1 MAFRAAECQIG
12 RGPAHEAA
20 CTILSVTAVQP
31 SSPLPSLAK
40 LMPQAPAGTVMLLP
54 QVARMAL
61 FAAHIG
67 PCVLLTTPD
76 RLDTYASA
84 AILGAPVS
92 VNPGLTD
99 WARRRDH
106 VVLDVNTA
114 LDLFP
119 ANPEDHALRLKVGGS
134 YARKE
139 LEDRLERLGYEALAD
154 AEPSDPYSEG
164 VGYRVRGDTLEL
176 YASNSSGHIRAEFFG
191 DELDTL
197 RRVQPG
203 EATVKLEDFT
213 LPPAEGYLSDTR
225 WDSSRLELLP
235 GRVFLDSP
243 EFFAS
248 SLGVMIESL
257 WAQLRSRLMG
267 GKEVTSFGRAPL
279 DLTDVTTD
287 LKPLGFYRARLSDLE
302 RDIAEWREAEY
313 RVLLLV
319 RHERTA
325 AYLSQK
331 LLGEEAPV
339 PWLKLP
345 RLEPGALGF
354 LKAGG
359 EGGFALEQEKTV
371 VLTEDLIYGFQGG
384 SALRGK
390 KLSGRPVTDALGLA
404 VGDYLIHPEHGVGE
418 FEGLETRTVL
428 GVSRDYLNILYRG
441 GARLYLPIEQ
451 LPVLRRHPGTTDD
464 PPALSS
470 LDKKDWARAKE
481 RARKNAE
488 EVAGRL
494 LVQYAARQV
503 TPGVAFPAVA
513 DWDEQIEKNFG
524 FELTADQKTALKET
538 FADLVKPHP
547 MDRLVSGDVGFGKTE
562 VALRAAHR
570 VVGHGRQVA
579 VLVPT
584 TLLAEQHSTTF
595 SERFKDLPV
604 RVEGLSRFTSDKQA
618 RAILADLAAG
628 KVDIII
634 GTHRLLS
641 SDVKFGNLGLMIV
654 DEEHRFGV
662 GQKEKLRALSGLPEL
677 KDGKLEVAAEVKA
690 VDVLSLS
697 ATPIPRTLYMSMV
710 GLRDMSS
717 IQTPPK
723 GRRPI
728 QTILAPF
735 DPVTVRSAIMSEIER
750 GGKVFYI
757 HDRIASIGARSL
769 YLRTLVPEAR
779 IGVAHGR
786 MNEDE
791 LEEIMLG
798 FEEGAFDVLIATTIV
813 ETGLDIP
820 EANTILIERSDRLG
834 LAQLYQLRGR
844 VGRRSLDAY
853 AYLFYPP
860 RMTENASRRLWAI
873 ADLQDLGSGHLLAEK
888 DMEIRGVGNILG
900 EEQHGHVQAVSIE
913 VYTELL
919 AEAVARLK
927 GETLTAAPS
936 VSIDLPVNAR
946 LNAEYFASGNTTAT
960 TFTSIGSE
968 GRAVAVDDPSG
979 EGERIA
985 TYGRLSEAR
994 TLQAISRVERD
1005 LRKKFGPPTVEVQNF
1020 IDLAKLRLTALA
1032 HRVISVGETM
1042 TDLQVTFSYK
1052 GLDYDAAALRKFGRR
1067 TEVTQF
1073 PPSVK
1078 VDKRGLKP
1086 DEYVRVL
1093 IDVLGYFG

>member
-1 MAFRAAECQIG
+1 
-12 RGPAHEAA
+12 
-20 CTILSVTAVQP
+20 
-31 SSPLPSLAK
+31 
-40 LMPQAPAGTVMLLP
+40 MLLP

-61 FAAHIG
+61 FAAHQG

-76 RLDTYASA
+76 RLENYASS

-92 VNPGLTD
+92 INPGLKD
-99 WARRRDH
+99 WQSRHEH
-106 VVLDVNTA
+106 VILDVNTA

-119 ANPEDHALRLKVGGS
+119 ADPDAHVLGLKVGAS
-134 YARKE
+134 FARAE
-139 LEDRLERLGYEALAD
+139 LEKRLEKLGYEPLQD
-154 AEPSDPYSEG
+154 AEPSNLYSEG
-164 VGYRVRGDTLEL
+164 VGYRLRGDTLEL
-176 YASNSSGHIRAEFFG
+176 YPAGLEGHIRAEFFG
-191 DELDTL
+191 DEIDTL
-197 RRVQPG
+197 RLVQPG
-203 EATVKLEDFT
+203 EATRKLDAYT
-213 LPPAEGYLSDTR
+213 LEPADGYLSDTR
-225 WDSSRLELLP
+225 WEASRLQLLP

-248 SLGVMIESL
+248 ALEVLVESL
-257 WAQLRSRLMG
+257 WGQLRARMLG
-267 GKEVTSFGRAPL
+267 GGDITSFGRSPL
-279 DLTDVTTD
+279 NLPDASIDLLT
-287 LKPLGFYRARLSDLE
+287 LGFYRARLSDLE
-302 RDIAEWREAEY
+302 RDIREWQGAGY

-325 AYLSQK
+325 TYLAQK
-331 LLGEEAPV
+331 LLGEGVPI

-345 RLEPGALGF
+345 RVQPGELGF

-359 EGGFALEQEKTV
+359 EGGFALEGQKTV

-404 VGDYLIHPEHGVGE
+404 VGDFLIHPEHGVGE
-418 FEGLETRTVL
+418 FEGLDTLTVL
-428 GVSRDYLNILYRG
+428 GVTRDYLNIQYRN
-441 GARLYLPIEQ
+441 GAKLRVPIEQ
-451 LPVLRRHPGTTDD
+451 LSVLRRHPGTTDD

-470 LDKKDWARAKE
+470 LDKKDWAKAKE

-503 TPGVAFPAVA
+503 TPGMPFPQVA
-513 DWDEQIEKNFG
+513 DWDEQIEKNFA
-524 FELTADQKTALKET
+524 FELTADQKTALRET
-538 FADLVKPHP
+538 FADQAKPHP

-570 VVGHGRQVA
+570 VVGHGKQVA

-595 SERFKDLPV
+595 TERFKDLPV

-618 RAILADLAAG
+618 KAILADLAAG

-641 SDVKFGNLGLMIV
+641 SDIHFSNLGLMII

-662 GQKEKLRALSGLPEL
+662 GQKEKLRAMSGLPEL
-677 KDGKLEVAAEVKA
+677 KPGKEATVEMPGDARA

-728 QTILAPF
+728 QTVLAPF
-735 DPVTVRSAIMSEIER
+735 DPVTVRSAILSEIER

-769 YLRTLVPEAR
+769 YLRNLVPEAR

-798 FEEGAFDVLIATTIV
+798 FEQGAFDVLISTTIV

-844 VGRRSLDAY
+844 VGRRSRDAY

-927 GETLTAAPS
+927 GETIGTPAT

-946 LNAEYFASGNTTAT
+946 LTPEYFATGLGNGLNGKT
-960 TFTSIGSE
+960 
-968 GRAVAVDDPSG
+968 G
-979 EGERIA
+979 EEERIA

-994 TLQAISRVERD
+994 TLQAISRIERD
-1005 LRKKFGPPTVEVQNF
+1005 LRKKFGPPSAEVQNF
-1020 IDLAKLRLTALA
+1020 IDLARLRLTALA
-1032 HRVISVGETM
+1032 RRVISVGETM
-1042 TDLQVTFSYK
+1042 TDLQITFSYK
-1052 GLDYDAAALRKFGRR
+1052 GLDYDAAALRKFGRK

-1086 DEYVRVL
+1086 DEYVQTL
-1093 IDVLGYFG
+1093 IDVLSYFG

>member
-1 MAFRAAECQIG
+1 MSDVAP
-12 RGPAHEAA
+12 PAPGA
-20 CTILSVTAVQP
+20 SGYNPPVTAVP
-31 SSPLPSLAK
+31 SSQPSLAR
-40 LMPQAPAGTVMLLP
+40 LLPQAPTGTLLLLP

-61 FAAHIG
+61 FAAYTG

-76 RLDTYASA
+76 RLETYATA
-84 AILGAPVS
+84 AVLGAPVS
-92 VNPGLTD
+92 VNPGLRD
-99 WARRRDH
+99 WASRHQH

-119 ANPEDHALRLKVGGS
+119 ARPEDHALNLKVGGT
-134 YARKE
+134 YGREE
-139 LEDRLERLGYEALAD
+139 LEARLERLGYNFLQDGE
-154 AEPSDPYSEG
+154 EG
-164 VGYRVRGDTLEL
+164 VGYRLRGDTLEL
-176 YASNSSGHIRAEFFG
+176 YPANLNGHVRAEFFG
-191 DELDTL
+191 DDLDTL
-197 RRVQPG
+197 RQVQIG
-203 EATVKLEDFT
+203 EPSRKLESFT
-213 LPPAEGYLSDTR
+213 LEPAEGYLSDTK
-225 WDSSRLELLP
+225 WDASRLQLLR
-235 GRVFLDSP
+235 GRIFLDAP
-243 EFFAS
+243 EFYAS
-248 SLGVMIESL
+248 ALGVLSDSL
-257 WAQLRSRLMG
+257 WGQLRSRMLG
-267 GKEVTSFGRAPL
+267 GSGRGGGEITSFGRAPL
-279 DLTDVTTD
+279 DLPDASTD

-302 RDIAEWREAEY
+302 RDIREWQGAHY

-325 AYLSQK
+325 TYLAQK
-331 LLGEEAPV
+331 LLGEGAEI
-339 PWLKLP
+339 PWLRLP
-345 RLEPGALGF
+345 RLDPGTLGF

-359 EGGFALEQEKTV
+359 EGGFALEQERTV

-404 VGDYLIHPEHGVGE
+404 VGDFLIHPEHGVGQ
-418 FEGLETRTVL
+418 FQGLETRTVL
-428 GVSRDYLNILYRG
+428 GVTRDYLNIEYRNH
-441 GARLYLPIEQ
+441 ARLSVPIEQ

-464 PPALSS
+464 PPNLSDF
-470 LDKKDWARAKE
+470 DKRDWSRAKE

-503 TPGVAFPAVA
+503 TPGMAFPQLA

-524 FELTADQKTALKET
+524 FELTGDQKTALRDT
-538 FADLVKPHP
+538 FADQAKPHP

-570 VVGHGRQVA
+570 VVGHGKQVA
-579 VLVPT
+579 ILVPT

-595 SERFKDLPV
+595 TERFKDLPV

-618 RAILADLAAG
+618 RAILSDLAAG

-641 SDVKFGNLGLMIV
+641 EDIKFGNLGLMII

-662 GQKEKLRALSGLPEL
+662 GQKEKLRAMSGLPEL
-677 KDGKLEVAAEVKA
+677 RGGTQDLKGAKVELPNDARA

-735 DPVTVRSAIMSEIER
+735 DPLTVRSAILSEIER

-798 FEEGAFDVLIATTIV
+798 FEEGAFDVLISTTIV

-844 VGRRSLDAY
+844 VGRRSRDAY

-860 RMTENASRRLWAI
+860 RMTENAARRLWAI

-900 EEQHGHVQAVSIE
+900 EEQHGHVQAVSID

-927 GETLTAAPS
+927 GETLTPPVTVA
-936 VSIDLPVNAR
+936 IDLPVNAR
-946 LNAEYFASGNTTAT
+946 LTPEYFSTELGSGL
-960 TFTSIGSE
+960 G
-968 GRAVAVDDPSG
+968 GKPG
-979 EGERIA
+979 EEERIA

-994 TLQAISRVERD
+994 TLQAISRIERD
-1005 LRKKFGPPTVEVQNF
+1005 LRKKFGPPGAEVQNF
-1020 IDLAKLRLTALA
+1020 IDLAKLRLTLLA
-1032 HRVISVGETM
+1032 RRAISVGETM
-1042 TDLQVTFSYK
+1042 TDLQITFSYK
-1052 GLDYDAAALRKFGRR
+1052 GLDYDAGALRKFGRK

-1086 DEYVRVL
+1086 DEYVRTL
-1093 IDVLGYFG
+1093 LDVLGYFG

>member
-1 MAFRAAECQIG
+1 M
-12 RGPAHEAA
+12 
-20 CTILSVTAVQP
+20 V
-31 SSPLPSLAK
+31 
-40 LMPQAPAGTVMLLP
+40 P

-61 FAAHIG
+61 FAAYGG

-76 RLDTYASA
+76 RLETYASA
-84 AILGAPVS
+84 AVLGAPVS
-92 VNPGLTD
+92 VNPGLKD
-99 WARRRDH
+99 WGGKHEH

-119 ANPEDHALRLKVGGS
+119 ARPEDHALSLRVGGTF
-134 YARKE
+134 RRPDLMK
-139 LEDRLERLGYEALAD
+139 RLERLGYEPLQD
-154 AEPSDPYSEG
+154 GEEG
-164 VGYRVRGDTLEL
+164 VGYRLRGDTLDLFPAGLE
-176 YASNSSGHIRAEFFG
+176 GHIRAEFFG
-191 DELDTL
+191 DDLDTL

-203 EATVKLEDFT
+203 EASVKLDQFVLE
-213 LPPAEGYLSDTR
+213 PAEGYLSDTR
-225 WDSSRLELLP
+225 WEATRLELLL

-248 SLGVMIESL
+248 ALGILADTL
-257 WAQLRSRLMG
+257 WAQLRSRLAG
-267 GKEVTSFGRAPL
+267 GGEVTAFGRAPL
-279 DLTDVTTD
+279 DLPDASTD
-287 LKPLGFYRARLSDLE
+287 LKALGFYRARLSDLE
-302 RDIAEWREAEY
+302 RDVREWRAADY
-313 RVLLLV
+313 RVTLLV

-325 AYLSQK
+325 TYLAQK
-331 LLGEEAPV
+331 LLGEGAEV

-359 EGGFALEQEKTV
+359 EGGFVLEQERVV

-384 SALRGK
+384 GALRGK

-404 VGDYLIHPEHGVGE
+404 VGDFLIHPEHGVGQ
-418 FEGLETRTVL
+418 FQGLETRTVL
-428 GVSRDYLNILYRG
+428 GVTRDYLNIEYRNH
-441 GARLYLPIEQ
+441 ARLSVPIEQ

-464 PPALSS
+464 PPNLSDF
-470 LDKKDWARAKE
+470 DKRDWSRAKE
-481 RARKNAE
+481 RARRSAE

-503 TPGVAFPAVA
+503 TPGVAFPPIPE
-513 DWDEQIEKNFG
+513 WEEQIARNFA
-524 FELTADQKTALKET
+524 FELTADQGAALRDT
-538 FADLVKPHP
+538 FADQEKPHP

-584 TLLAEQHSTTF
+584 TLLAEQHASTF
-595 SERFKDLPV
+595 VERFKELPV
-604 RVEGLSRFTSDKQA
+604 RVEGLSRFTGDRQA
-618 RAILADLAAG
+618 RAILSDLAAG
-628 KVDIII
+628 KVDIVI

-641 SDVKFGNLGLMIV
+641 EDIHFSNLGMIII

-677 KDGKLEVAAEVKA
+677 RDGRLEVPEEVKA

-697 ATPIPRTLYMSMV
+697 ATPIPRTLYMSLV

-735 DPVTVRSAIMSEIER
+735 DPLTVRGAILSEIER

-798 FEEGAFDVLIATTIV
+798 FEEGAFDVLISTTIV

-820 EANTILIERSDRLG
+820 EANTILIERADRLG

-900 EEQHGHVQAVSIE
+900 EEQHGHVQAVSID

-919 AEAVARLK
+919 AEAVAKLK
-927 GETLTAAPS
+927 GEPLTPPVT

-946 LNAEYFASGNTTAT
+946 LTAEYFAVRNGAGNPGDRSGT
-960 TFTSIGSE
+960 E
-968 GRAVAVDDPSG
+968 QSG
-979 EGERIA
+979 EEERIA

-1005 LRKKFGPPTVEVQNF
+1005 LRKKFGPLGAEVQNF
-1020 IDLAKLRLTALA
+1020 IDLAKLRLTALSR
-1032 HRVISVGETM
+1032 RVTSVGETM
-1042 TDLQVTFSYK
+1042 TDLQITFSYR
-1052 GLDYDAAALRKFGRR
+1052 GLDYDAAALRKFGRK

-1078 VDKRGLKP
+1078 IDKRGLKP